1 MTWLTDPF
9 AAEFMQRALWAG
21 MLAVL
26 ASSVVGTWVVLRGL
40 TFLGDALAH
49 GVIPGMALAVLW
61 GLNLTLGALLTAGLM
76 VGGITFVNRRARLA
90 EDTGVGLLFVGMLAL
105 GVIIISKS
113 RSFATDV
120 QSLLFGDVLGVTWA
134 DLRVQAVAAVL
145 VVVVSV
151 LGYRPF
157 LTLSFNEVK
166 AGSLGLRPGLTHLVL
181 LGLIA
186 VAIVSSFQA
195 VGTLLVFGLLVGP
208 PATAALLVRRVW
220 LNMVVAVGLGWLAVV
235 VGLVVSY
242 QWGTAAGA
250 TMAGVSVALF
260 FAVLLTQELVALLR
274 PAPVSARGVQEPVA
288 WPPRQPRGS
297 E

>member
-1 MTWLTDPF
+1 MRWFLDPF
-9 AAEFMQRALWAG
+9 DPDFMQRALLAG
-21 MLAVL
+21 MLAVV

-40 TFLGDALAH
+40 SFLGDALAH

-61 GLNLTLGALLTAGLM
+61 GFNLTVGALLTAALM
-76 VGGITFVNRRARLA
+76 VGGISLVNRRARLS

-134 DLRVQAVAAVL
+134 DVRLQAAAAL
-145 VVVVSV
+145 VVVLTSV
-151 LGYRPF
+151 LGYRAF
-157 LTLSFNEVK
+157 LALSFNEAK
-166 AGSLGLRPGLTHLVL
+166 AGSLGLRPGATHLAL
-181 LGLIA
+181 LALIA

-220 LNMVVAVGLGWLAVV
+220 LSMLVAVGLGWLSVAL
-235 VGLVVSY
+235 GLVLSY
-242 QWGTAAGA
+242 HHGTAAGA

-260 FAVLLTQELVALLR
+260 FLVLTAQELAGLARRRSVA
-274 PAPVSARGVQEPVA
+274 PNA
-288 WPPRQPRGS
+288 
-297 E
+297 

>member
-1 MTWLTDPF
+1 MRWFLDPF
-9 AAEFMQRALWAG
+9 DPEFMQRALLAG
-21 MLAVL
+21 LLAVI

-40 TFLGDALAH
+40 SFLGDALAH

-61 GLNLTLGALLTAGLM
+61 GFNITVGALLTAAVM
-76 VGGITFVNRRARLA
+76 VGGVSLVSRRARLG

-120 QSLLFGDVLGVTWA
+120 QSLLFGDVLGVTWS
-134 DLRVQAVAAVL
+134 DLRFQAIAAV
-145 VVVVSV
+145 VVVFVSV
-151 LGYRPF
+151 LGYRAF
-157 LTLSFNEVK
+157 LALSFNEAK
-166 AGSLGLRPGLTHLVL
+166 AGSLGLRPGVTHLAL

-220 LNMVVAVGLGWLAVV
+220 LCMVVSVAVGWFAVAL
-235 VGLVVSY
+235 GLVLSY
-242 QWGTAAGA
+242 QHGTAAGA
-250 TMAGVSVALF
+250 TMAGVSVAGF
-260 FAVLLTQELVALLR
+260 FVVLIGQELAG
-274 PAPVSARGVQEPVA
+274 AARRLT
-288 WPPRQPRGS
+288 PRA
-297 E
+297 EA

>member
-1 MTWLTDPF
+1 MRWFLDPF
-9 AAEFMQRALWAG
+9 DPEFMQRALLAG
-21 MLAVL
+21 MLAVV
-26 ASSVVGTWVVLRGL
+26 ASSVVGTWVVFRGL
-40 TFLGDALAH
+40 SFLGDALAH

-61 GLNLTLGALLTAGLM
+61 GFNLTVGALLTAALM
-76 VGGITFVNRRARLA
+76 VGGISLVNRRARLG

-134 DLRVQAVAAVL
+134 DLRVQAAAAVL
-145 VVVVSV
+145 VLVVSV

-157 LTLSFNEVK
+157 LALSFNEAK
-166 AGSLGLRPGLTHLVL
+166 AGSLGMRPGLSHLAL

-220 LNMVVAVGLGWLAVV
+220 LCMIVAVALGWCSVAL
-235 VGLVVSY
+235 GLVVSY
-242 QWGTAAGA
+242 QYGTAAGA
-250 TMAGVSVALF
+250 TMAGVSIGLF
-260 FAVLLTQELVALLR
+260 FLVLAAQEAVAAVRGRA
-274 PAPVSARGVQEPVA
+274 ARTA
-288 WPPRQPRGS
+288 A
-297 E
+297 